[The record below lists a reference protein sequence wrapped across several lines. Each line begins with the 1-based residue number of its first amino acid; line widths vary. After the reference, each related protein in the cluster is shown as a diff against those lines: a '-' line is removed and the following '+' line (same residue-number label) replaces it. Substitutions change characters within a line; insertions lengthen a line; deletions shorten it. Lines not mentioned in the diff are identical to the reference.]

1 MNVRL
6 YVIGF
11 AISSSITQ
19 MFCVVASELL
29 RLRFKVSNL
38 GFYYLNLAMGL
49 TVCNTSSLQAASQS

>member
-11 AISSSITQ
+11 AISGSITQ

-29 RLRFKVSNL
+29 RLRIKVSNL
-38 GFYYLNLAMGL
+38 GFYYLNLAMCL
-49 TVCNTSSLQAASQS
+49 TVCNNPLLQAASQS